1 MFCTLKAEK
10 IILLRI
16 KDRRRR
22 SSQKDRDKIF
32 LHRFFK
38 RQNLSD
44 QSFDQNVFNDAAAV
58 VVVVVAAASVVV
70 VAAVVVDVD
79 VVVVAVVAAAD
90 AVASS
95 CNSDVTFSSLD
106 KLGFWKI
113 V

>member
-58 VVVVVAAASVVV
+58 VVDVVVVAVVVV
-70 VAAVVVDVD
+70 VAASVV
-79 VVVVAVVAAAD
+79 VVAAAD

-106 KLGFWKI
+106 KLGFCKI